1 GASENFIWTLG
12 RHELKFGG
20 AYMWDRFTSTGGA
33 SSNGLFTFSARTSS
47 ENALVNFLLGQSST
61 LTQNN
66 GVFFRSHSQDP
77 SVYLQDDWKIAPRL
91 TLNLGLR
98 WEYFPMYTG
107 QNDTATFVPNVQST
121 RFPTAP
127 LGLVFSG
134 DPGIPDGI
142 FKTPLNTFA
151 PRFGFAYDIFGNGKT
166 SLRGSYGIFDSAID
180 QVAVS
185 NNLVQQPYSLTVN
198 VAKTPNLVNPYAPG
212 VSPFPYNP
220 DPSNAKFTSGAT
232 IFG

>member
-1 GASENFIWTLG
+1 YLDSLSEQGEYVSGVLFAEPLHHREHLRQSAHVVGSGQQSGAGRELQCTAHVKVTGYWQMGTNNGGPNNLPSSTLGASENFIWTLG
-12 RHELKFGG
+12 RHQLKFGG

-107 QNDTATFVPNVQST
+107 QNDTATFVPGQQST

-127 LGLVFSG
+127 PGLVFSG
-134 DPGIPDGI
+134 DKGIP
-142 FKTPLNTFA
+142 
-151 PRFGFAYDIFGNGKT
+151 
-166 SLRGSYGIFDSAID
+166 
-180 QVAVS
+180 
-185 NNLVQQPYSLTVN
+185 
-198 VAKTPNLVNPYAPG
+198 
-212 VSPFPYNP
+212 
-220 DPSNAKFTSGAT
+220 
-232 IFG
+232 